1 MYDVPEPRY
10 WLEPPTPDTVGYCS
24 ECGQDIYA
32 GEDVWEIKGELYC
45 EYCMDSFKKEA
56 ENESENCFEDVV

>member
-1 MYDVPEPRY
+1 MYELQEPRY
-10 WLEPPTPDTVGYCS
+10 WLEPPEPETVGYCA

-32 GEDVWEIKGELYC
+32 GEDIWEIKGELYC

-56 ENESENCFEDVV
+56 